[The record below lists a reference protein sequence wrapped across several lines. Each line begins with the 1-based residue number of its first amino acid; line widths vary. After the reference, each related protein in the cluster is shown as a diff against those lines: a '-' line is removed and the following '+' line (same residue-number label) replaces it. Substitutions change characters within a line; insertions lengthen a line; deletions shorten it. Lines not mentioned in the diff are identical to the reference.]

1 MQRPAVM
8 EQKKNTLSVVMIVK
22 NEEGQLRGCL
32 ERIACIADEIIIVD
46 SGSTDA
52 TCAIAEDFGAK
63 LYVNTDWKG
72 FGQQR
77 RLAQSFASGD
87 YVLALDADERV
98 SNRLRDSIVRIL
110 EQPLSRARPFAL
122 MRRDFFAGRPVY
134 PLGRRERIARLYSR
148 RHFTYDDAP
157 VHELLQCELRRC
169 ITLKGNLDHNL
180 CDDIGDY
187 RSRAERYAKDWGMAA
202 SNQRK
207 RCSKALVELKTWAAF
222 LRVYLF
228 RGGFLSGR
236 RGYQIARVTSQ
247 YTQQKYQ
254 WLRSRQYNQQPG
266 K

>member
-1 MQRPAVM
+1 MPWPAAM
-8 EQKKNTLSVVMIVK
+8 SRKKNTLSVVMIVK
-22 NEEGQLRGCL
+22 NEEDQLRACL
-32 ERIACIADEIIIVD
+32 ERIARIADEIIIVD

-52 TCAIAEDFGAK
+52 TCAIARDFGAK
-63 LYVNTDWKG
+63 LYVSTDWKG

-77 RLAQSFASGD
+77 RLAQSFATCD

-110 EQPLSRARPFAL
+110 ERPLSRARPFAL
-122 MRRDFFAGRPVY
+122 MRRDLFAGRPVY

-148 RHFTYDDAP
+148 EHFTYKDTP
-157 VHELLQCELRRC
+157 VHESLQCELRRC
-169 ITLKGNLDHNL
+169 ITLKGNLDHHL
-180 CDDIGDY
+180 CDSIGDY

-202 SNQRK
+202 LNQGR
-207 RCSKALVELKTWAAF
+207 RYSKALVALKTWAAF

-236 RGYQIARVTSQ
+236 RGYQIALVTSQ
-247 YTQQKYQ
+247 YTRKKYN
-254 WLRSRQYNQQPG
+254 WLRCLQKNQRPG

>member
-1 MQRPAVM
+1 MR
-8 EQKKNTLSVVMIVK
+8 QKKNTLSVVMIVK
-22 NEEGQLRGCL
+22 NEEDQLRACL
-32 ERIACIADEIIIVD
+32 ERIACIADEIIVLD

-52 TCAIAEDFGAK
+52 TCKIAQDFGAK

-77 RLAQSFASGD
+77 RLAQSFATCD

-98 SNRLRDSIVRIL
+98 SNRLRDSIARIL
-110 EQPLSRARPFAL
+110 EQPLSHARPFAL
-122 MRRDFFAGRPVY
+122 MRRDLFAGRPVY

-148 RHFTYDDAP
+148 KDFTYEDTP

-169 ITLKGNLDHNL
+169 IALKGNLDHNL

-187 RSRAERYAKDWGMAA
+187 RNRAERYAKDWGTAA
-202 SNQRK
+202 FSRGKQ
-207 RCSKALVELKTWAAF
+207 CSKVLVALKTWVAF

-228 RGGFLSGR
+228 RGAFLSGA
-236 RGYQIARVTSQ
+236 RGYQIALVNSQ
-247 YTQQKYQ
+247 YTRKKYN
-254 WLRSRQYNQQPG
+254 WLRSLQKNQDPG